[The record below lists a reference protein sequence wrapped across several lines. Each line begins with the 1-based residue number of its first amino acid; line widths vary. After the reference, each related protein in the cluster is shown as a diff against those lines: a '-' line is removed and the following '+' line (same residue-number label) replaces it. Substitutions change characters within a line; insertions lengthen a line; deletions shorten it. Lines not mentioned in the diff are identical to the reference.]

1 MNPCK
6 VNEEWDAKLKKCVP
20 IKPKPLPNFKGPK
33 EKPKPLPNFNGVTP
47 KRINLKKG
55 GVIKAKKKK

>member
-6 VNEEWDAKLKKCVP
+6 VNEVWDAKLKKCVP
-20 IKPKPLPNFKGPK
+20 IKPKPVPT
-33 EKPKPLPNFNGVTP
+33 FNGVTP

-55 GVIKAKKKK
+55 GTVKSKKK

>member
-20 IKPKPLPNFKGPK
+20 IKPKPIENPK
-33 EKPKPLPNFNGVTP
+33 VKSKPQPVPTFNGVTP
-47 KRINLKKG
+47 KRIKLKKG
-55 GVIKAKKKK
+55 GTVKFKKK

>member
-20 IKPKPLPNFKGPK
+20 IKPKPIENPK
-33 EKPKPLPNFNGVTP
+33 KKSKPTPIDNFNGVKP

-55 GVIKAKKKK
+55 GNVKSKKK